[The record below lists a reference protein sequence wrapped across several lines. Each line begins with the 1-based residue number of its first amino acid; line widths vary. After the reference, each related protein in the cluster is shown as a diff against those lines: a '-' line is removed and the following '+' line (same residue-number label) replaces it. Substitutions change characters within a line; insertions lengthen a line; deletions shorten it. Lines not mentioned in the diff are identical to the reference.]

1 MIKWLFDQWAEPHIL
16 EAQRKGEF
24 DSLPGSG
31 KPLEL
36 DDDSYIPLEL
46 RAAWRLMKNSG
57 CLPPELQLR
66 KDAIELNDLLRSI
79 DHCHPEYVATSKKL
93 LLLEFKLLNA
103 GMSTDFLHGEYA
115 DRLLH
120 KFDEE

>member
-1 MIKWLFDQWAEPHIL
+1 MWLLDQWAERHIVD
-16 EAQRKGEF
+16 AQRNGEF

-36 DDDSYIPLEL
+36 DDDSHIPLEL
-46 RAAWRLMKNSG
+46 RAAWRLLINSG
-57 CLPPELQLR
+57 CLPPELQHR
-66 KDAIELNDLLRSI
+66 KDAIELNDLLKSI
-79 DHCHPEYVATSKKL
+79 DHSHPEYTGIRKKL
-93 LLLEFKLLNA
+93 LLLELKLQNA

-120 KFDEE
+120 KIDEE